1 MGLQSVESFVPI
13 SLLPENT
20 SMLTHT
26 KIYRQ
31 AKQRLIIT
39 ISNYQCRVTNL
50 VMSSCANTLVEHLQ
64 GLGAKYGALHRLLVG
79 CLP

>member
-39 ISNYQCRVTNL
+39 INSHQSQATNL
-50 VMSSCANTLVEHLQ
+50 VMSFYANTLIGRLQ
-64 GLGAKYGALHRLLVG
+64 GLGSKHGALHRLLVG